1 VVDDRELASE
11 LTDDVQPFTMI
22 QNAFLDDAALSAV
35 AFRVFI
41 ILKSYTSG
49 RAKTKLAFPSYSTL
63 KARCNISGNTTLAK
77 AIREL
82 ESAGWIKRDKR
93 FGRSSLYTLRA
104 ITPKTGIVAITP
116 EIGAQSAKNWPNS
129 PPKTGMYQ
137 EVPKQEVAK
146 QEVGGAP
153 PVVPLVSVK
162 GYGKVYTAHPDAR
175 VAAYL
180 DIMGQP
186 HITASNAQ
194 IILDRVA
201 LEFVEVWRNVL
212 TLWASSAWNPRNI
225 SGMIERYEGDKN
237 AKRFPK
243 PAAAQPIGEWRPAK
257 GMYPQVPDPTPA
269 EFAAA
274 EERAKVQRAERA
286 ARKAVPVEYIDH
298 SKTTEAP
305 F

>member
-1 VVDDRELASE
+1 MNEQKRSKLGDRIGQFVA
-11 LTDDVQPFTMI
+11 VP
-22 QNAFLDDAALSAV
+22 V
-35 AFRVFI
+35 AFINDATVSPRAFRLFVV
-41 ILKSYTSG
+41 LRSYTSTNNADDMVFPG
-49 RAKTKLAFPSYSTL
+49 YETLRAKCGFSNFRYIAE
-63 KARCNISGNTTLAK
+63 

-82 ESAGWIKRDKR
+82 EATGWIERKRQ
-93 FGRSSLYTLRA
+93 FGRSTRYWLNP
-104 ITPKTGIVAITP
+104 TPVLPTGVVMEAAASPTP
-116 EIGAQSAKNWPNS
+116 VGRIS
-129 PPKTGMYQ
+129 PTPVGSTVLPTGVGYP
-137 EVPKQEVAK
+137 EVPNKNQKE

-153 PVVPLVSVK
+153 PAPLVSVK
-162 GYGKVYTAHPDAR
+162 GFGKVYTSHPDAR

-201 LEFVEVWRNVL
+201 LDFVEVWRNVL

-243 PAAAQPIGEWRPAK
+243 AASAVKIGDWTPAK
-257 GMYPQVPDPTPA
+257 GMYPQVPDKPQPPPA
-269 EFAAA
+269 P
-274 EERAKVQRAERA
+274 
-286 ARKAVPVEYIDH
+286 RKATMFGIEIPDVVTIVDGVEVP
-298 SKTTEAP
+298 

>member
-1 VVDDRELASE
+1 MTDDRELASE
-11 LTDDVQPFTMI
+11 LVDDVQPFTMI
-22 QNAFLDDAALSAV
+22 QNAFLDDATLSAA

-82 ESAGWIKRDKR
+82 ETAGWIKREKR

-104 ITPKTGIVAITP
+104 ITPKTGMVAITP
-116 EIGAQSAKNWPNS
+116 EIGAQSARNWPNS
-129 PPKTGMYQ
+129 APKTGIYQ
-137 EVPKQEVAK
+137 EVPKQELPK

-153 PVVPLVSVK
+153 PAVVIVK
-162 GYGKVYTAHPDAR
+162 GFGKVYIAHPDAR

-201 LEFVEVWRNVL
+201 LEFVEVWKAVL
-212 TLWASSAWNPRNI
+212 VLWASSAWNPRNI
-225 SGMIERYEGDKN
+225 AGMIERYEGDKN

-243 PAAAQPIGEWRPAK
+243 PAAAQPIGQWTPAK
-257 GMYPQVPDPTPA
+257 GMYPQVPDKPQPPPA
-269 EFAAA
+269 P
-274 EERAKVQRAERA
+274 
-286 ARKAVPVEYIDH
+286 RKATMFGIEVDTVDH
-298 SKTTEAP
+298 SKTTEVP

>member
-146 QEVGGAP
+146 QEVDPATAAARAAGIGSQPSQRIALNKTNRLAAASRMDELERHP
-153 PVVPLVSVK
+153 AIAAHRRVCGIQPMTLEQAEMIVSRVNGTAETTWPVDLVAWVQGTRK
-162 GYGKVYTAHPDAR
+162 D
-175 VAAYL
+175 
-180 DIMGQP
+180 GQP
-186 HITASNAQ
+186 FNLAA
-194 IILDRVA
+194 
-201 LEFVEVWRNVL
+201 
-212 TLWASSAWNPRNI
+212 
-225 SGMIERYEGDKN
+225 IERQLQWHTDAETRRKV
-237 AKRFPK
+237 RS
-243 PAAAQPIGEWRPAK
+243 PAASAPTLSESEYAELTAK
-257 GMYPQVPDPTPA
+257 M
-269 EFAAA
+269 
-274 EERAKVQRAERA
+274 
-286 ARKAVPVEYIDH
+286 
-298 SKTTEAP
+298 EAP
-305 F
+305 L

>member
-1 VVDDRELASE
+1 MEDDRELTSE
-11 LTDDVQPFTMI
+11 LADDVQPFTML
-22 QNAFLDDAALSAV
+22 QNAFLEDATLSAN

-63 KARCNISGNTTLAK
+63 KTRCNIGANATLAR

-82 ESAGWIKRDKR
+82 EAAGWITRAKR

-104 ITPKTGIVAITP
+104 IKSVSDIVRNRPTVSQKLTHSKS
-116 EIGAQSAKNWPNS
+116 E
-129 PPKTGMYQ
+129 TDHYQ
-137 EVPKQEVAK
+137 EVQNNKKIE

-153 PVVPLVSVK
+153 PAVPLVSVK
-162 GYGKVYTAHPDAR
+162 GFGKVYTSHPDAR

-194 IILDRVA
+194 IILDRTA
-201 LEFVEVWRNVL
+201 AEFIEVWKAVL
-212 TLWASSAWNPRNI
+212 VLWASSAWNPRNI

-243 PAAAQPIGEWRPAK
+243 AASAVKIGEWTPAK
-257 GMYPQVPDPTPA
+257 GMYPQVPDKPQPPPA
-269 EFAAA
+269 P
-274 EERAKVQRAERA
+274 
-286 ARKAVPVEYIDH
+286 RKATMFGIEIPDVVTIVDGVEVP
-298 SKTTEAP
+298 